1 MAKDLTTNQRFDK
14 VDQQLLGM
22 NKKFDKQFDEINKQL
37 DRIVTVVVTGF
48 DRIDKA
54 LDTKADRADLERVY
68 DLLDKIAKKQEIDDD
83 ERLVMGHQLD
93 RLDRW
98 VHEVA
103 RKIGYELAA

>member
-1 MAKDLTTNQRFDK
+1 MPNKLTT
-14 VDQQLLGM
+14 
-22 NKKFDKQFDEINKQL
+22 DERLDRIDVQL
-37 DRIVTVVVTGF
+37 DRIATAVGKGF

-54 LDTKADRADLERVY
+54 LGGKADKADTDRIF
-68 DLLDKIAKKQEIDDD
+68 DLLDKIAKKQEIDED

-103 RKIGYELAA
+103 KK